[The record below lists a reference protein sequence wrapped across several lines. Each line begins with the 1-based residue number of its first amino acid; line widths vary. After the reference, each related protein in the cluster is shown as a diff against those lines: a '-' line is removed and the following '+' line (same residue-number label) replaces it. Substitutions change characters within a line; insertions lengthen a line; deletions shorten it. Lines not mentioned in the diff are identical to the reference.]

1 MWCTDIQIGKKVIHI
16 KTVILLVV
24 ICVLDWVSLC
34 SPDCP
39 GIQYIDQAGHRDLP
53 ASVSCLIFKKINYLI
68 AEGMPHF

>member
-1 MWCTDIQIGKKVIHI
+1 
-16 KTVILLVV
+16 LLVV